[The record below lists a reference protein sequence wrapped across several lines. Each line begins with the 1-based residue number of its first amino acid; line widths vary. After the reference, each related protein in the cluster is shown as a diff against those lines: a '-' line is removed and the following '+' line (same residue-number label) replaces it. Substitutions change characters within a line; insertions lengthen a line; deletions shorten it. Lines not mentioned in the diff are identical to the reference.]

1 MNTQIHLGP
10 LDLNESTL
18 IKYDHY
24 TLDQIADMGGAC
36 LKFVAEQ
43 DGEYYEV
50 MGSFTSGSPDGTLTV
65 SVALVS
71 ELVLD
76 EDGVVDFGA
85 LTTINGVH
93 LSTDPANVLTVITI
107 NSDFDVVK
115 AESDKVKELFKA

>member
-1 MNTQIHLGP
+1 MNTQIYIGP

-107 NSDFDVVK
+107 NSDFDLVK